1 MKLKDLCADERPRE
15 KMLDKGASSLS
26 NAELLAILLRTGT
39 GRSNVLEVAQTL
51 LRRVE
56 GRLEDLAGMSVDVL
70 CETDGVG
77 PSKAVT
83 LAAAFELSRRWFSEG
98 GDSRRFKVSSPE
110 DVFRMMYPLLKGLEH
125 EECWAVYL
133 NNANHCLGKDRL
145 SSGGT
150 DSTVLDTKILIRRAC
165 EKKAAGVILVH
176 NHPSGS
182 AMPSVADINRTKS
195 LRSALK
201 ACEISLVDH
210 VVISS
215 RNYYSFS
222 DETLVDV

>member
-1 MKLKDLCADERPRE
+1 
-15 KMLDKGASSLS
+15 MLDKGASSLS

-39 GRSNVLEVAQTL
+39 GKNNVLEVAQTL

-56 GRLEDLAGMSVDVL
+56 GRLDDLAGLSVDVL
-70 CETDGVG
+70 CETEGVG

-83 LAAAFELSRRWFSEG
+83 LTAAFELGRRWFSVEG
-98 GDSRRFKVSSPE
+98 TARRSKVSSPK
-110 DVFRMMYPLLKGLEH
+110 DVFRMMYPLLKGLEY

-133 NNANHCLGKDRL
+133 NNANQCLGKDRL
-145 SSGGT
+145 STGGV
-150 DSTVLDTKILIRRAC
+150 DSTVLDSKILIRRAC
-165 EKKAAGVILVH
+165 EKKATGVILVH

-195 LRSALK
+195 IRSALK
-201 ACEISLVDH
+201 ACEMSLVDH
-210 VVISS
+210 VVIGS